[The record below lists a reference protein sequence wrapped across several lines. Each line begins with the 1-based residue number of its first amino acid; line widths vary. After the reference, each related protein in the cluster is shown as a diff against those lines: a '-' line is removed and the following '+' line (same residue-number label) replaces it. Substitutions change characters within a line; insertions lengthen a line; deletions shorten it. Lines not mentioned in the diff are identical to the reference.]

1 MREPVNHLD
10 AFLRTD
16 PLDAGCGRTMEVL
29 HVYAELTLAA
39 AGPEVRFPD
48 VAVHL
53 RVCGPCAEDFETLLA
68 AVRGE

>member
-16 PLDAGCGRTMEVL
+16 PLDAGCGRTLAVL
-29 HVYAELTLAA
+29 DIYVELTLAA
-39 AGPEVRFPD
+39 AAPEERFPD

-53 RVCGPCAEDFETLLA
+53 RFCGPCVADYETLLTA
-68 AVRGE
+68 ARGE

>member
-16 PLDAGCGRTMEVL
+16 PLDAACGRTIELL
-29 HVYAELTLAA
+29 HIYVELTLAGA
-39 AGPEVRFPD
+39 DPGERFPG

-53 RVCGPCAEDFETLLA
+53 RVCGPCAEDYATLLA
-68 AVRGE
+68 AMRGE